1 LNVRDIKNDWWKE
14 YYLLK
19 NFQSKS
25 IAFEPIFYGFPIPTE
40 IRNTTE
46 ERGPIFNDSMKGY
59 ELELESI
66 FRDSLNSS
74 IIHKRLG

>member
-1 LNVRDIKNDWWKE
+1 
-14 YYLLK
+14 LLK

-40 IRNTTE
+40 IRNKTE

-66 FRDSLNSS
+66 FRDS
-74 IIHKRLG
+74 

>member
-1 LNVRDIKNDWWKE
+1 MNVRDITNDWWKE

-25 IAFEPIFYGFPIPTE
+25 IAFEPMFYGLPIPTE
-40 IRNTTE
+40 IRNRTE
-46 ERGPIFNDSMKGY
+46 ERGFIINDTSKGY

-66 FRDSLNSS
+66 FRDS
-74 IIHKRLG
+74 

>member
-1 LNVRDIKNDWWKE
+1 MNVRDIKNDWWKE

-25 IAFEPIFYGFPIPTE
+25 IAFEPIFYGFPNPTE
-40 IRNTTE
+40 TRNTTE